1 MVSESTKTRTSQK
14 TLLVVL
20 YNVSKYSM
28 IFHQYPHK
36 ILDAS
41 PSSPCCTSGAKISE
55 LGPESEPGGTIAI
68 FIQTGSVHLQVAKA
82 TDIAGDKE
90 RHQRKVA
97 TCGNH
102 HFSFWVSPRSKWWNS
117 NQINPEKSV
126 TRQSRSGDPSAT
138 ACCANTGVDMCFL
151 SAGSSPLN
159 IRAGTC
165 HCLLKTSPRMEWV
178 NEMIKWLSIWKMDW
192 T

>member
-1 MVSESTKTRTSQK
+1 M
-14 TLLVVL
+14 LLVVL

-28 IFHQYPHK
+28 IFHHCPHK

-68 FIQTGSVHLQVAKA
+68 FIQTGSVDLQVAKA

-117 NQINPEKSV
+117 NQINQKKVSHVNQEVAIHQRLRAVPTPVLICVFCPQGRHRSTLELAHVIAFSRPLPGWNESMKWSNDYQYEKWIEHKLMI
-126 TRQSRSGDPSAT
+126 D
-138 ACCANTGVDMCFL
+138 
-151 SAGSSPLN
+151 N
-159 IRAGTC
+159 I
-165 HCLLKTSPRMEWV
+165 LW
-178 NEMIKWLSIWKMDW
+178 
-192 T
+192 